1 MSRWV
6 RFVCALFIQFAPD
19 FRSQFSEAN
28 WDFLCFAPTR
38 RVHGWRQIF
47 RYFHRLY
54 SSSYGIDR
62 HDSAEAATATMHA
75 SNCSSY
81 DDGSD
86 SRDDNERKK
95 RKSRNIFADSHP
107 TSTKRHVYF
116 YRFANHQHQHRRRR
130 RRSGKFRYKFDAR
143 KKFFEAGYL
152 APTTKY
158 ITIMRSY
165 LFWTSCSLFDFALH
179 PLGRLQRTDTRQIL
193 NIRC

>member
-1 MSRWV
+1 M
-6 RFVCALFIQFAPD
+6 FALYLFNSLPISA
-19 FRSQFSEAN
+19 RN
-28 WDFLCFAPTR
+28 
-38 RVHGWRQIF
+38 
-47 RYFHRLY
+47 
-54 SSSYGIDR
+54 
-62 HDSAEAATATMHA
+62 SAEPTGIFCASPRPDECMDEDKYFDIFIDCILLPMGSTDTTPQKQRRRLCTLATAAAMMMAATVETTMR
-75 SNCSSY
+75 
-81 DDGSD
+81 G
-86 SRDDNERKK
+86 KK